1 MSKIGKIIKNQEVI
15 CMTLEEALKKVHYK
29 KRAYFRWKFGLKF
42 QESNKEFHSEEE
54 FLEHMKLK
62 SILPFQR
69 WERTNEYRK
78 LVALYLQGKYG
89 NDLIE
94 IYDAVVEK
102 AKKGDGK
109 AVDTLLKL
117 QKEIKQIAKT
127 NNTEEIDAGDDL
139 ELR

>member
-1 MSKIGKIIKNQEVI
+1 
-15 CMTLEEALKKVHYK
+15 MTLEEALKKVQYK

-42 QESNKEFHSEEE
+42 QHYDKTINTEEE
-54 FLEHMKLK
+54 FLEHVKLK
-62 SILPFQR
+62 SMLPFQR
-69 WERTNEYRK
+69 WECTPEYK
-78 LVALYLQGKYG
+78 TLVAIYLQGKYG
-89 NDLIE
+89 NDLLD
-94 IYDAVVEK
+94 IYNAVAEK
-102 AKKGDGK
+102 AKKGDSK